1 MDDST
6 KSRLKAIPLC
16 KTKAGPRDGDLWI
29 ERLKEEYQAII
40 KFVQNNK
47 ETDSDWFR
55 LESNADG
62 TKWFGKCWHYHNMI
76 KYEFDVEFDIPVTY
90 PVTAPEIALPELDGK
105 TAKMYRGGKI
115 CLSDHFKPLWARNV
129 PKFGIAHAFSLGLG
143 PCFRVAA
150 KIRIASTV
158 LFPSI
163 LISKAILVMGHQEL
177 ATANSARHDGS
188 VEY

>member
-29 ERLKEEYQAII
+29 ERLKEEYQSII

-76 KYEFDVEFDIPVTY
+76 KYEFDVEFDIPITY

-115 CLSDHFKPLWARNV
+115 CLSDHFKPLWARNLMHKNRSSAMFPV
-129 PKFGIAHAFSLGLG
+129 VNNGFVSLSMLILRAPHMAYQNQLL
-143 PCFRVAA
+143 PCW
-150 KIRIASTV
+150 
-158 LFPSI
+158 
-163 LISKAILVMGHQEL
+163 
-177 ATANSARHDGS
+177 HDGS